1 MIYGRLGV
9 KSLLNRF
16 PKWFH
21 IFFID
26 LLDMTS
32 FQKYWNKTIFQGIS
46 IGIENFFSMQNCPQI
61 NSVSPGQLS
70 ENFLKSSLYLSAFNS
85 GVPSLVFRL
94 HKFAENNL
102 IHSSPAA
109 VRLYAIVKC
118 RTIQWVYVYLGF
130 AFFLPTSVTWQ

>member
-1 MIYGRLGV
+1 
-9 KSLLNRF
+9 
-16 PKWFH
+16 
-21 IFFID
+21 
-26 LLDMTS
+26 MTS
-32 FQKYWNKTIFQGIS
+32 FQKYWNKTIFQGIG

-118 RTIQWVYVYLGF
+118 RTIQ
-130 AFFLPTSVTWQ
+130 